1 MDATARALPKECPFC
16 HDPFNITGNTRKIV
30 GMCGHSVCAVCVP
43 VCIDRDRATCPL
55 CRQETS
61 VPANGFGMR
70 DTLETILAA
79 RAAASVQCSGCDEKF
94 PSAKIFA
101 CKSCTHDAV
110 VSVCGF
116 CAMEEH
122 RLHETVKLDKLATRE
137 EVDQAHKEI
146 ASYNKQLRLRVE
158 GINSQ
163 FEQARLAIDRLVHDC
178 QAGADNLQVV
188 ETSFVTKEET
198 QRLIDESRKR
208 AMNVVSH
215 FDIV

>member
-1 MDATARALPKECPFC
+1 MF
-16 HDPFNITGNTRKIV
+16 V
-30 GMCGHSVCAVCVP
+30 GVSKADKTGHSTPRMPSLHAVV
-43 VCIDRDRATCPL
+43 L
-55 CRQETS
+55 
-61 VPANGFGMR
+61 

-163 FEQARLAIDRLVHDC
+163 FEQARLAIDRLVH
-178 QAGADNLQVV
+178 V
-188 ETSFVTKEET
+188 SF
-198 QRLIDESRKR
+198 
-208 AMNVVSH
+208 
-215 FDIV
+215 